1 MKWREIGPNLRE
13 LWHRP
18 AGPMNW
24 KNPIR
29 VFAILG
35 WLVVQVFV
43 LLGWAGW
50 RVFQGL
56 MLLGWA
62 VFRGGQFV
70 LGLPPLLLFFF
81 AGLWYAV
88 WSFVRR
94 PFPSFAEAPIL
105 ALVQYHTPD
114 VFTTMLV
121 WYYLSPLVA
130 VMLCGVISVTVW
142 KVWLEG
148 RRRDFAPF
156 AKLPPWPL
164 SADQETPAIVIG
176 EVHHPIEAREIFSP
190 SWLTI
195 PERGLYTGVA
205 IFGAVGSGK
214 TSACMNPFAR
224 QLLGWQAHNPHMR
237 AAALILEVKGDFCH
251 DIRQILVEAGRGEDY
266 IEIGM
271 NSHSQW
277 NPLSAWWLDSYS
289 LAYTVSS
296 LLNQLFGKGKEP
308 FWQQAY
314 TNLVRWIIEL
324 HRVFPQRWVTLQQV
338 YRCAIEPELFAS
350 KIEAAQKLSDDLNTG
365 TIFVESDALVPQLT
379 HLEQWNWTR
388 TPGRQQHQ
396 AVHTRPLKAK
406 LEELNITHEIVW
418 QAGPGKDT
426 RERVEAINRWFVHD
440 WQNLDNKIK
449 SSIVEGVSVF
459 LSMFDM
465 PDVARVF
472 CPAAP
477 YTTDDPQAIILQAQ
491 IKRLKAEKEAAAAKA
506 AEPQPQPEAE
516 PQPEGEAEAEARSR
530 PEAEPQPE
538 GEPEAEAA
546 EPVKAAQPEAEPQ
559 PEGEAEA
566 EAAEPQPQP
575 ETDDKT
581 PKAAEI
587 RYTWGGQPK
596 TRAAEPEPVKAAQ
609 PEPEPETKPDDKTT
623 QEAKPKPDKA
633 KEAPWI
639 ITEAETDDKTPQTPD
654 PSTESNQPPTQEEA
668 AITRHLPPIY
678 QLIEQGKVLALNMP
692 AGINPA
698 LSRAVGVM
706 LKNAWLQA
714 LLMRPAQMKANPG
727 SYFRPAVFICDEYQ
741 AFASV
746 GEEDPSGDE
755 KSFALT
761 RQCRCIPIVAT
772 QSISSLRAV
781 LGSSEAWRSLL
792 QTLRTR
798 IFLSLSDDASAKI
811 ASELCGQVAKIK
823 ESYTISETSKRS
835 EVSPL
840 SGRAGGGG
848 GSMGATKSFREQREA
863 VFHPRDFALLSNCQA
878 ICLPYDGAQSLEP
891 RRVYLKPHYL
901 PAEHSY
907 WRAKEAGKI

>member
-13 LWHRP
+13 LWQRP

-29 VFAILG
+29 VFAVLG
-35 WLVVQVFV
+35 WLVVQGFV

-56 MLLGWA
+56 MLLGWT
-62 VFRGGQFV
+62 VFRVVQFV
-70 LGLPPLLLFFF
+70 LALPALLLFFF
-81 AGLWYAV
+81 GGVWYAV

-94 PFPSFAEAPIL
+94 PFPSLDEHPIL

-114 VFTTMLV
+114 FFTAMLL
-121 WYYLSPLVA
+121 WYYLSPFVA
-130 VMLCGVISVTVW
+130 VMLCGLISVTVW

-164 SADQETPAIVIG
+164 SADQKAPAIVIG
-176 EVHHPIEAREIFSP
+176 EVHHPVEAREIFSP

-224 QLLGWQAHNPHMR
+224 QLLGWQAGNPHLR
-237 AAALILEVKGDFCH
+237 AAALVLEVKGDFCH
-251 DIRQILVEAGRGEDY
+251 DIRQILVEAGRGQDY

-271 NSHSQW
+271 DSRSQW

-324 HRVFPQRWVTLQQV
+324 HRVFPDRWVTLQQV
-338 YRCAIEPELFAS
+338 YRCAIDPELFAA
-350 KIEAAQKLSDDLNTG
+350 KIEAAEKLSDDLNTG
-365 TIFVESDALVPQLT
+365 TIFVKQHVLEAQVT
-379 HLEQWNWTR
+379 HLAEWDWTP
-388 TPGRQQHQ
+388 TSGGQQQQ
-396 AVHTRPLKAK
+396 AVHTRPLEAK
-406 LEELNITHEIVW
+406 LEELKITHEIVW
-418 QAGPGKDT
+418 ESGPGEDT
-426 RERVEAINRWFVHD
+426 RERVEAVKRWFVHD
-440 WQNLDNKIK
+440 WQALDNKIK

-465 PDVARVF
+465 PDVAKVF

-477 YTTDDPQAIILQAQ
+477 HITDDPQAIILQAQ
-491 IKRLKAEKEAAAAKA
+491 IKRLKAEKDAAAEKAGA
-506 AEPQPQPEAE
+506 AEKAEPEAE
-516 PQPEGEAEAEARSR
+516 P
-530 PEAEPQPE
+530 
-538 GEPEAEAA
+538 EPEAG
-546 EPVKAAQPEAEPQ
+546 P
-559 PEGEAEA
+559 
-566 EAAEPQPQP
+566 
-575 ETDDKT
+575 DHKT
-581 PKAAEI
+581 PQAAEI
-587 RYTWGGQPK
+587 RYTWGGEPK
-596 TRAAEPEPVKAAQ
+596 AAKKPQTVKAAEPQPVEAAQPEPVKAA
-609 PEPEPETKPDDKTT
+609 EAAWVVTEAEPDDK
-623 QEAKPKPDKA
+623 
-633 KEAPWI
+633 
-639 ITEAETDDKTPQTPD
+639 TPD
-654 PSTESNQPPTQEEA
+654 PSTESDQAEGTAP
-668 AITRHLPPIY
+668 ISRHLPPIY
-678 QLIEQGKVLALNMP
+678 ELIEQGKVLALNMP

-698 LSRAVGVM
+698 LARAVGVM

-714 LLMRPAQMKANPG
+714 LLMRPAKMKANPG

-746 GEEDPSGDE
+746 GEDDPSGDE

-907 WRAKEAGKI
+907 WRAKEAGQI

>member
-1 MKWREIGPNLRE
+1 MKWREVGPYLRE
-13 LWHRP
+13 LWQRP

-29 VFAILG
+29 VFAVAG
-35 WLVVQVFV
+35 WGLVQGFV

-50 RVFQGL
+50 RVFQGF

-62 VFRGGQFV
+62 VFRATQFV
-70 LGLPPLLLFFF
+70 VALPALLLFFF

-88 WSFVRR
+88 WSFVRH
-94 PFPSFAEAPIL
+94 PFPSLDEHPIL

-114 VFTTMLV
+114 FFSFMVL
-121 WYYLSPLVA
+121 WYYLSPFVA
-130 VMLCGVISVTVW
+130 VILCGLISVTVW

-164 SADQETPAIVIG
+164 SADQKAPAIVIG
-176 EVHHPIEAREIFSP
+176 EVHHPVEAREIFSP

-224 QLLGWQAHNPHMR
+224 QLLGWQAGNPHMR

-251 DIRQILVEAGRGEDY
+251 DIRQIMVDAGRGQDY
-266 IEIGM
+266 IELGM
-271 NSHSQW
+271 DSRSQW

-324 HRVFPQRWVTLQQV
+324 HRVFPERWVTLQQV
-338 YRCAIEPELFAS
+338 YRCAIDPELFAD
-350 KIEAAQKLSDDLNTG
+350 KIEAAEKLSDDLNTG
-365 TIFVESDALVPQLT
+365 TIFVSNDLVGSNKMALAEWVWERAGNPK
-379 HLEQWNWTR
+379 EQ
-388 TPGRQQHQ
+388 Q
-396 AVHTRPLKAK
+396 AVYSRALKEK
-406 LEELNITHEIVW
+406 LDKLKITYEIVW
-418 QAGPGKDT
+418 EPGPGEDT
-426 RERVEAINRWFVHD
+426 RERVEAVKRWFVHD
-440 WQNLDNKIK
+440 WQTLDNKIK

-459 LSMFDM
+459 LAMFDM
-465 PDVARVF
+465 PDVAKVF

-477 YTTDDPQAIILQAQ
+477 HITDDPQAIILQAQ
-491 IKRLKAEKEAAAAKA
+491 IKRLKAEKDAAADKAGAAKPDA
-506 AEPQPQPEAE
+506 DEAGAENAGAKKPQ
-516 PQPEGEAEAEARSR
+516 
-530 PEAEPQPE
+530 
-538 GEPEAEAA
+538 
-546 EPVKAAQPEAEPQ
+546 
-559 PEGEAEA
+559 
-566 EAAEPQPQP
+566 
-575 ETDDKT
+575 
-581 PKAAEI
+581 AAEI
-587 RYTWGGQPK
+587 RYTCEGVTKKAQKPK
-596 TRAAEPEPVKAAQ
+596 TAKKPEPVKAA
-609 PEPEPETKPDDKTT
+609 EAAWVVTEAEPDDKT
-623 QEAKPKPDKA
+623 
-633 KEAPWI
+633 
-639 ITEAETDDKTPQTPD
+639 PD
-654 PSTESNQPPTQEEA
+654 PAAESDQAEGTAP
-668 AITRHLPPIY
+668 ISRHLPPIY
-678 QLIEQGKVLALNMP
+678 ELIEQGKVLALNMP

-698 LSRAVGVM
+698 LARAVGVM

-714 LLMRPAQMKANPG
+714 LLMRPAKMKANPG

-746 GEEDPSGDE
+746 GEDDPSGDE

-907 WRAKEAGKI
+907 WRAKEAGQI

>member
-1 MKWREIGPNLRE
+1 MLS
-13 LWHRP
+13 
-18 AGPMNW
+18 
-24 KNPIR
+24 
-29 VFAILG
+29 
-35 WLVVQVFV
+35 
-43 LLGWAGW
+43 
-50 RVFQGL
+50 GL
-56 MLLGWA
+56 
-62 VFRGGQFV
+62 
-70 LGLPPLLLFFF
+70 
-81 AGLWYAV
+81 
-88 WSFVRR
+88 
-94 PFPSFAEAPIL
+94 
-105 ALVQYHTPD
+105 
-114 VFTTMLV
+114 
-121 WYYLSPLVA
+121 
-130 VMLCGVISVTVW
+130 ISVTVW

-148 RRRDFAPF
+148 RRRDFTPF

-164 SADQETPAIVIG
+164 SADQKAPAIVIG
-176 EVHHPIEAREIFSP
+176 EVHHPVEAREIFSP

-224 QLLGWQAHNPHMR
+224 QLLGWQAGNPQLR
-237 AAALILEVKGDFCH
+237 AAALVLEVKGDFCH
-251 DIRQILVEAGRGEDY
+251 DIRQILVEAGRGQDY
-266 IEIGM
+266 IELGM
-271 NSHSQW
+271 DARAQW

-324 HRVFPQRWVTLQQV
+324 HRVFPERWVTLQQV
-338 YRCAIEPELFAS
+338 YRCAIDPELFAA
-350 KIEAAQKLSDDLNTG
+350 KIEAAEKLSDDLNTG
-365 TIFVESDALVPQLT
+365 TVFVSSDLVGSNKMALAEWVWERAGNPK
-379 HLEQWNWTR
+379 EQ
-388 TPGRQQHQ
+388 Q
-396 AVHTRPLKAK
+396 AVYSRALKEK
-406 LEELNITHEIVW
+406 LDKLKITYEIVW
-418 QAGPGKDT
+418 EPGPGEDT
-426 RERVEAINRWFVHD
+426 RERVEAVKRWFVHD
-440 WQNLDNKIK
+440 WQTLDNKIK

-459 LSMFDM
+459 LAMFDM
-465 PDVARVF
+465 PDVAKVF

-477 YTTDDPQAIILQAQ
+477 HITDDPQAIILQAQ
-491 IKRLKAEKEAAAAKA
+491 IKRLKAEKDAAADKAGAAKPDA
-506 AEPQPQPEAE
+506 DEAGAENAGAKKPQ
-516 PQPEGEAEAEARSR
+516 
-530 PEAEPQPE
+530 
-538 GEPEAEAA
+538 
-546 EPVKAAQPEAEPQ
+546 
-559 PEGEAEA
+559 
-566 EAAEPQPQP
+566 
-575 ETDDKT
+575 
-581 PKAAEI
+581 AAEI
-587 RYTWGGQPK
+587 RYTCEGVTKKAQKPK
-596 TRAAEPEPVKAAQ
+596 TAKKPEPVKAA
-609 PEPEPETKPDDKTT
+609 EAAWVVTEAEPDDKT
-623 QEAKPKPDKA
+623 
-633 KEAPWI
+633 
-639 ITEAETDDKTPQTPD
+639 PD
-654 PSTESNQPPTQEEA
+654 PAAESDQAEGTAP
-668 AITRHLPPIY
+668 ISRHLPPIY
-678 QLIEQGKVLALNMP
+678 ELIEQGKVLALNMP

-698 LSRAVGVM
+698 LARAVGVM

-714 LLMRPAQMKANPG
+714 LLMRPAKMKANPG

-746 GEEDPSGDE
+746 GEDDPSGDE

-863 VFHPRDFALLSNCQA
+863 VFHPRDFALLGNCQA

-907 WRAKEAGKI
+907 WRAKEAGQI

>member
-1 MKWREIGPNLRE
+1 MKWREVGPNLRE
-13 LWHRP
+13 LWQRP

-29 VFAILG
+29 VFAVLG
-35 WLVVQVFV
+35 WLVVQGFV

-56 MLLGWA
+56 MLLGWT
-62 VFRGGQFV
+62 VFRVVQFV
-70 LGLPPLLLFFF
+70 LALPALVLFFF
-81 AGLWYAV
+81 GGVWYAV

-94 PFPSFAEAPIL
+94 PFPSLDEHPIL

-114 VFTTMLV
+114 FFSFMLL
-121 WYYLSPLVA
+121 WYYLSPFVA
-130 VMLCGVISVTVW
+130 VMLCGLISVTVW
-142 KVWLEG
+142 KVWFEG

-164 SADQETPAIVIG
+164 SADQKAPAIVIG
-176 EVHHPIEAREIFSP
+176 EVHHPVEAREIFSP

-224 QLLGWQAHNPHMR
+224 QLLGWQAGNPHLR
-237 AAALILEVKGDFCH
+237 AAALVLEVKGDFCH
-251 DIRQILVEAGRGEDY
+251 DIRQILVEAGRGQDY

-271 NSHSQW
+271 DSRSQW

-324 HRVFPQRWVTLQQV
+324 HRVFPDRWVTLQQV
-338 YRCAIEPELFAS
+338 YRCAIDPELFAA
-350 KIEAAQKLSDDLNTG
+350 KIEAAEKLSDDLNTG
-365 TIFVESDALVPQLT
+365 TIFVKQDVLEAQVT
-379 HLEQWNWTR
+379 HLAEWDWTP
-388 TPGRQQHQ
+388 TSGGQQQQ
-396 AVHTRPLKAK
+396 AVHTRPLEAK
-406 LEELNITHEIVW
+406 LEELKITHEIVW
-418 QAGPGKDT
+418 KSGPGEDT
-426 RERVEAINRWFVHD
+426 RERVEAVKRWFVHD
-440 WQNLDNKIK
+440 WQALDNKIK

-465 PDVARVF
+465 PDVAKVF

-477 YTTDDPQAIILQAQ
+477 HITDDPQAIILQAQ
-491 IKRLKAEKEAAAAKA
+491 IKRLKADKDAAEKAEPEAVKA
-506 AEPQPQPEAE
+506 AEPEPEAE
-516 PQPEGEAEAEARSR
+516 PQP
-530 PEAEPQPE
+530 
-538 GEPEAEAA
+538 
-546 EPVKAAQPEAEPQ
+546 
-559 PEGEAEA
+559 
-566 EAAEPQPQP
+566 
-575 ETDDKT
+575 DDKT
-581 PKAAEI
+581 P
-587 RYTWGGQPK
+587 Q
-596 TRAAEPEPVKAAQ
+596 AAEPEPVKAAEAAWVVTEAQ
-609 PEPEPETKPDDKTT
+609 PDDK
-623 QEAKPKPDKA
+623 
-633 KEAPWI
+633 
-639 ITEAETDDKTPQTPD
+639 TPD
-654 PSTESNQPPTQEEA
+654 PSTESNQAPTQEEA
-668 AITRHLPPIY
+668 PVTRHLPPIY

-714 LLMRPAQMKANPG
+714 LLMRPAKMKANPG

-746 GEEDPSGDE
+746 GEDDPSGDE

-907 WRAKEAGKI
+907 WRAKEAGQI

>member
-1 MKWREIGPNLRE
+1 MKWRELVPYLQE

-29 VFAILG
+29 VFAVAG
-35 WLVVQVFV
+35 WGLVQGLV

-56 MLLGWA
+56 VLLGWA
-62 VFRGGQFV
+62 VFRAGQFV
-70 LGLPPLLLFFF
+70 VALPALVLFFF

-94 PFPSFAEAPIL
+94 PFPSLDENPLL
-105 ALVQYHTPD
+105 ALVNYHTPNFFD
-114 VFTTMLV
+114 WLV
-121 WYYLSPLVA
+121 LWYYVSPFVA
-130 VMLCGVISVTVW
+130 VMLSGLIAVTVW

-164 SADQETPAIVIG
+164 DPKQKAPAIVIG
-176 EVHHPIEAREIFSP
+176 EVHHPVEAREIFSP

-224 QLLGWQAHNPHMR
+224 QLLGWQAGNPQMR
-237 AAALILEVKGDFCH
+237 AAALVLEVKGDFCH
-251 DIRQILVEAGRGEDY
+251 DIRQILVESGRGQDY
-266 IEIGM
+266 IELGM
-271 NSHSQW
+271 DARSQW

-324 HRVFPQRWVTLQQV
+324 HRVFPERWVTLQQV
-338 YRCAIEPELFAS
+338 YRCAIDPELFAA
-350 KIEAAQKLSDDLNTG
+350 KIEEAEKLSDDLNTG
-365 TIFVESDALVPQLT
+365 TVFVARSTYEAQLIN
-379 HLEQWNWTR
+379 LAEWNWTNA
-388 TPGRQQHQ
+388 PEAKKLQ
-396 AVHTRPLKAK
+396 AVYTRPMKKKLDKLK
-406 LEELNITHEIVW
+406 IDYRIVW
-418 QAGPGKDT
+418 EPGPGEDT
-426 RERVEAINRWFVHD
+426 RERVEAVKRWFVHD
-440 WQNLDNKIK
+440 WQTLDNKIK

-459 LSMFDM
+459 LAMFDM
-465 PDVARVF
+465 PDVAKVF

-477 YTTDDPQAIILQAQ
+477 HIPDDPEAIILQAQ
-491 IKRLKAEKEAAAAKA
+491 LRRIKAEKDAKEA
-506 AEPQPQPEAE
+506 
-516 PQPEGEAEAEARSR
+516 
-530 PEAEPQPE
+530 
-538 GEPEAEAA
+538 AEAA
-546 EPVKAAQPEAEPQ
+546 EPE
-559 PEGEAEA
+559 
-566 EAAEPQPQP
+566 
-575 ETDDKT
+575 
-581 PKAAEI
+581 
-587 RYTWGGQPK
+587 
-596 TRAAEPEPVKAAQ
+596 AEPEPDDK
-609 PEPEPETKPDDKTT
+609 KPDP
-623 QEAKPKPDKA
+623 AA
-633 KEAPWI
+633 
-639 ITEAETDDKTPQTPD
+639 
-654 PSTESNQPPTQEEA
+654 ESNQAATSIPPATAGTAPISQ
-668 AITRHLPPIY
+668 HLPPLFE
-678 QLIEQGKVLALNMP
+678 LIEQGKVLALNMP

-698 LSRAVGVM
+698 LARAVGVM

-714 LLMRPAQMKANPG
+714 LLMRPAKMKRSPG
-727 SYFRPAVFICDEYQ
+727 RYFRPAVFICDEYQ

-746 GEEDPSGDE
+746 GEDDPSGDE

-907 WRAKEAGKI
+907 WRAKEAGQI

>member
-1 MKWREIGPNLRE
+1 M
-13 LWHRP
+13 
-18 AGPMNW
+18 
-24 KNPIR
+24 
-29 VFAILG
+29 
-35 WLVVQVFV
+35 
-43 LLGWAGW
+43 
-50 RVFQGL
+50 
-56 MLLGWA
+56 
-62 VFRGGQFV
+62 
-70 LGLPPLLLFFF
+70 
-81 AGLWYAV
+81 
-88 WSFVRR
+88 
-94 PFPSFAEAPIL
+94 
-105 ALVQYHTPD
+105 QYHTPD
-114 VFTTMLV
+114 FFTAMVL
-121 WYYLSPLVA
+121 WYYLSPFVA
-130 VMLCGVISVTVW
+130 VMLCGLISVTVW

-164 SADQETPAIVIG
+164 DPQQKTPAIVIG
-176 EVHHPIEAREIFSP
+176 EVHHPVEAREIFSP

-224 QLLGWQAHNPHMR
+224 QLLGWQAGNPHMQ
-237 AAALILEVKGDFCH
+237 AAALVLEVKGDFCH
-251 DIRQILVEAGRGEDY
+251 DIRQILIEAGRGQDY
-266 IEIGM
+266 IELGM
-271 NSHSQW
+271 DAPAQW

-338 YRCAIEPELFAS
+338 YRCAIDPELFAA
-350 KIEAAQKLSDDLNTG
+350 KIEAAEKLSDDLNTG
-365 TIFVESDALVPQLT
+365 TVFVKEDVLEAQSE
-379 HLEQWNWTR
+379 HLCEWNWTVA
-388 TPGRQQHQ
+388 PGGQDQQ
-396 AVHTRPLKAK
+396 AAYTRPMKAK
-406 LEELNITHEIVW
+406 LDEHKIAHEIAW
-418 QAGPGKDT
+418 ESGPGKDT
-426 RERVEAINRWFVHD
+426 RERVEAIKRWFVHD
-440 WQNLDNKIK
+440 WLTLDNKIK

-459 LSMFDM
+459 LAMFDM
-465 PDVARVF
+465 PDVAKVF

-477 YTTDDPQAIILQAQ
+477 HISDDPQAIILQAQ
-491 IKRLKAEKEAAAAKA
+491 LRRLKAEKDAEAEAAAEATEPADADEPAAVAADAQKPQAGEIRYTWGRPAKQPQKPQPVKA
-506 AEPQPQPEAE
+506 AEPQPVKP
-516 PQPEGEAEAEARSR
+516 GEA
-530 PEAEPQPE
+530 PWVVTEP
-538 GEPEAEAA
+538 
-546 EPVKAAQPEAEPQ
+546 
-559 PEGEAEA
+559 
-566 EAAEPQPQP
+566 
-575 ETDDKT
+575 DDKT
-581 PKAAEI
+581 P
-587 RYTWGGQPK
+587 
-596 TRAAEPEPVKAAQ
+596 
-609 PEPEPETKPDDKTT
+609 
-623 QEAKPKPDKA
+623 
-633 KEAPWI
+633 
-639 ITEAETDDKTPQTPD
+639 D
-654 PSTESNQPPTQEEA
+654 PADESNQAPAGDTAP
-668 AITRHLPPIY
+668 ITRHLPSLFE
-678 QLIEQGKVLALNMP
+678 LIEQGKVLALNMP

-714 LLMRPAQMKANPG
+714 LLMRPAKMKANPG

-746 GEEDPSGDE
+746 GEDDPSGDE

-907 WRAKEAGKI
+907 WRAKEAGQI

>member
-1 MKWREIGPNLRE
+1 MKWREVGPYLKE

-29 VFAILG
+29 VFAVAG
-35 WLVVQVFV
+35 WLVVQGVV
-43 LLGWAGW
+43 LLGLAGW

-56 MLLGWA
+56 MLLGWT
-62 VFRGGQFV
+62 VFRVVHFV
-70 LGLPPLLLFFF
+70 VRLPALLLFFF
-81 AGLWYAV
+81 GGVSYAV

-94 PFPSFAEAPIL
+94 PFPSLDEHPIL

-114 VFTTMLV
+114 FFSFMVL
-121 WYYLSPLVA
+121 WYYLSPFVA
-130 VMLCGVISVTVW
+130 VMLSGLISVTVW

-164 SADQETPAIVIG
+164 DPKQKAPAIVIG
-176 EVHHPIEAREIFSP
+176 EVHHPVEAREIFSP

-224 QLLGWQAHNPHMR
+224 QLLGWQAGNPHMR
-237 AAALILEVKGDFCH
+237 AAALVLEVKGDFCH
-251 DIRQILVEAGRGEDY
+251 DIRQILVEAGRGQDY
-266 IEIGM
+266 IELGM
-271 NSHSQW
+271 DAPAQW

-324 HRVFPQRWVTLQQV
+324 HRVFPERWVTLQQV
-338 YRCAIEPELFAS
+338 YRCAIDPELFAA
-350 KIEAAQKLSDDLNTG
+350 KIEAAEKLSDDLNTG
-365 TIFVESDALVPQLT
+365 TVFVKEDLLEAQSE
-379 HLEQWNWTR
+379 HLCEWNWTVA
-388 TPGRQQHQ
+388 PGGQDQQ
-396 AVHTRPLKAK
+396 AAYTRPMKAK
-406 LEELNITHEIVW
+406 LDEHKIAHEIAW
-418 QAGPGKDT
+418 ESGPGEDT
-426 RERVEAINRWFVHD
+426 RERVEAIKRWFVHD
-440 WQNLDNKIK
+440 WITLDNKIK

-459 LSMFDM
+459 LAMFDM
-465 PDVARVF
+465 PDVAKVF

-477 YTTDDPQAIILQAQ
+477 HISDDPQAIILQAQ
-491 IKRLKAEKEAAAAKA
+491 LRRLKAEKD
-506 AEPQPQPEAE
+506 
-516 PQPEGEAEAEARSR
+516 AEAEA
-530 PEAEPQPE
+530 A
-538 GEPEAEAA
+538 AEAA
-546 EPVKAAQPEAEPQ
+546 EPADAD
-559 PEGEAEA
+559 
-566 EAAEPQPQP
+566 EAAAV
-575 ETDDKT
+575 
-581 PKAAEI
+581 AADAQKRQAGEI
-587 RYTWGGQPK
+587 RYTWGGPAKQPQNPQPVK
-596 TRAAEPEPVKAAQ
+596 AAEPEPVKPAEV
-609 PEPEPETKPDDKTT
+609 PWVVTEPEPVKPVEAPWVVTEPDDKTPGP
-623 QEAKPKPDKA
+623 AD
-633 KEAPWI
+633 
-639 ITEAETDDKTPQTPD
+639 
-654 PSTESNQPPTQEEA
+654 ESNQAPAGDTAP
-668 AITRHLPPIY
+668 ITRHLPSLFE
-678 QLIEQGKVLALNMP
+678 LIEQGKVLALNMP

-714 LLMRPAQMKANPG
+714 LLMRPAKMKANPG

-746 GEEDPSGDE
+746 GEDDPSGDE

-823 ESYTISETSKRS
+823 KSYTISETSKRS

-907 WRAKEAGKI
+907 WRAKEAGQI

>member
-1 MKWREIGPNLRE
+1 MKWREVGPYLRE

-29 VFAILG
+29 VFAVAG
-35 WLVVQVFV
+35 WLVVQGFV

-62 VFRGGQFV
+62 VFRAGQFV
-70 LGLPPLLLFFF
+70 VALPALVLFFF
-81 AGLWYAV
+81 GGLWYAV

-94 PFPSFAEAPIL
+94 PFPSLDENPLL
-105 ALVQYHTPD
+105 ALVNYHTPNFFD
-114 VFTTMLV
+114 WLV
-121 WYYLSPLVA
+121 LWYYVSPFVA
-130 VMLCGVISVTVW
+130 VMLSGLIAVTVW

-164 SADQETPAIVIG
+164 DPKQKAPAIVIG
-176 EVHHPIEAREIFSP
+176 EVHHPVEAREIFSP

-224 QLLGWQAHNPHMR
+224 QLLGWQAGNPQLR
-237 AAALILEVKGDFCH
+237 AAALVLEVKGDFCH
-251 DIRQILVEAGRGEDY
+251 DIRQILVEAGRGQDY
-266 IEIGM
+266 IELGM
-271 NSHSQW
+271 DARAQW

-324 HRVFPQRWVTLQQV
+324 HRVFPERWVTLQQV
-338 YRCAIEPELFAS
+338 YRCAIDPELFAA
-350 KIEAAQKLSDDLNTG
+350 KIEAAEKLSDDLNTG
-365 TIFVESDALVPQLT
+365 TVFVSSDLVGSNKMALAEWVWERAGNPK
-379 HLEQWNWTR
+379 EQ
-388 TPGRQQHQ
+388 Q
-396 AVHTRPLKAK
+396 AVYSRALKEK
-406 LEELNITHEIVW
+406 LDKLKITYEIVW
-418 QAGPGKDT
+418 EPGPGEDT
-426 RERVEAINRWFVHD
+426 RERVEAVKRWFVHD
-440 WQNLDNKIK
+440 WQTLDNKIK

-459 LSMFDM
+459 LAMFDM
-465 PDVARVF
+465 PDVAKVF

-477 YTTDDPQAIILQAQ
+477 HITDDPQAIILQAQ
-491 IKRLKAEKEAAAAKA
+491 IKRLKAEKDAAADKAGAAKPDA
-506 AEPQPQPEAE
+506 DEAGAENAGAKKPQ
-516 PQPEGEAEAEARSR
+516 
-530 PEAEPQPE
+530 
-538 GEPEAEAA
+538 
-546 EPVKAAQPEAEPQ
+546 
-559 PEGEAEA
+559 
-566 EAAEPQPQP
+566 
-575 ETDDKT
+575 
-581 PKAAEI
+581 AAEI
-587 RYTWGGQPK
+587 RYTCEGVTKKAQKPK
-596 TRAAEPEPVKAAQ
+596 TAKKPEPGKAAQPEPVKAA
-609 PEPEPETKPDDKTT
+609 EAAWVVTEAEPDDKT
-623 QEAKPKPDKA
+623 
-633 KEAPWI
+633 
-639 ITEAETDDKTPQTPD
+639 PD
-654 PSTESNQPPTQEEA
+654 PAAESDQAEGTAP
-668 AITRHLPPIY
+668 ISRHLPPIY
-678 QLIEQGKVLALNMP
+678 ELIEQGKVLALNMP

-698 LSRAVGVM
+698 LARAVGVM

-714 LLMRPAQMKANPG
+714 LLMRPAKMKANPG

-746 GEEDPSGDE
+746 GEDDPSGDE

-863 VFHPRDFALLSNCQA
+863 VFHPRDFALLGNCQA

-907 WRAKEAGKI
+907 WRAKEAGQI

>member
-1 MKWREIGPNLRE
+1 MKWREIGPYLRE

-29 VFAILG
+29 VFAVLG
-35 WLVVQVFV
+35 WLVVQGFV

-50 RVFQGL
+50 RVFQAL
-56 MLLGWA
+56 MLLGWT
-62 VFRGGQFV
+62 VFRVVHFV
-70 LGLPPLLLFFF
+70 VRLPALLLFFF
-81 AGLWYAV
+81 GGVWYAV

-94 PFPSFAEAPIL
+94 PFPSLDEHPIL
-105 ALVQYHTPD
+105 ALVQFHTPD
-114 VFTTMLV
+114 FFSFMVL
-121 WYYLSPLVA
+121 WYYLSPFVA
-130 VMLCGVISVTVW
+130 VMLCGLISVTVW

-164 SADQETPAIVIG
+164 DPKQKAPAIVIG
-176 EVHHPIEAREIFSP
+176 EVHHPVEAREIFSP

-224 QLLGWQAHNPHMR
+224 QLLGWQAGNPHMR
-237 AAALILEVKGDFCH
+237 AAALVLEVKGDFCH
-251 DIRQILVEAGRGEDY
+251 DIRQILVEAGRGQDY
-266 IEIGM
+266 IELGM
-271 NSHSQW
+271 DSRSQW

-324 HRVFPQRWVTLQQV
+324 HRVFPERWVTLQQV
-338 YRCAIEPELFAS
+338 YRCAIDPELFAA
-350 KIEAAQKLSDDLNTG
+350 KIEAAEKLSDDLNTG
-365 TIFVESDALVPQLT
+365 TVFVKADALAPQLEN
-379 HLEQWNWTR
+379 LEQWDWTR
-388 TPGRQQHQ
+388 TPGGQQHR
-396 AVHTRPLKAK
+396 AVYTRPLKAK
-406 LEELNITHEIVW
+406 LEELKITHEIVW
-418 QAGPGKDT
+418 ESGPGEDT
-426 RERVEAINRWFVHD
+426 RERVEAVKRWFVHD
-440 WQNLDNKIK
+440 WQALDNKIK

-465 PDVARVF
+465 PDVAKVF

-477 YTTDDPQAIILQAQ
+477 HITDDPQAIILQAQ
-491 IKRLKAEKEAAAAKA
+491 IKRLKAEKDAAAEKAGA
-506 AEPQPQPEAE
+506 AEKAEPEAE
-516 PQPEGEAEAEARSR
+516 P
-530 PEAEPQPE
+530 
-538 GEPEAEAA
+538 
-546 EPVKAAQPEAEPQ
+546 
-559 PEGEAEA
+559 
-566 EAAEPQPQP
+566 
-575 ETDDKT
+575 DDKT
-581 PKAAEI
+581 PQAAEI
-587 RYTWGGQPK
+587 RYTWGGEPKAAKKPK
-596 TRAAEPEPVKAAQ
+596 TAKKPETVKAAEPEPVKAAQ
-609 PEPEPETKPDDKTT
+609 PEPVKAAEAAWVVTEAQPDDK
-623 QEAKPKPDKA
+623 
-633 KEAPWI
+633 
-639 ITEAETDDKTPQTPD
+639 TPD
-654 PSTESNQPPTQEEA
+654 PSTESNQAPTQEEA
-668 AITRHLPPIY
+668 PVTRHLPPIY
-678 QLIEQGKVLALNMP
+678 ELIEQGKVLALNMP

-714 LLMRPAQMKANPG
+714 LLMRPAKMKAKPG

-746 GEEDPSGDE
+746 GEDDPSGDE

-907 WRAKEAGKI
+907 WRAKEAGQI

>member
-1 MKWREIGPNLRE
+1 MKWREIGPHLRE

-29 VFAILG
+29 VFAVLG
-35 WLVVQVFV
+35 WLIVQGFV

-50 RVFQGL
+50 GVFQGL
-56 MLLGWA
+56 MLLGWT
-62 VFRGGQFV
+62 VFRVVQFV
-70 LGLPPLLLFFF
+70 VALPAMLLFFF
-81 AGLWYAV
+81 GGVWYAV

-94 PFPSFAEAPIL
+94 PFPSFDEYPIL

-114 VFTTMLV
+114 FFTAMVL
-121 WYYLSPLVA
+121 WYYLTPFVA

-164 SADQETPAIVIG
+164 SADQQAPAIVIG
-176 EVHHPIEAREIFSP
+176 EVHHPVEAREIFSP

-224 QLLGWQAHNPHMR
+224 QLLGWQAGNPHLR
-237 AAALILEVKGDFCH
+237 AAALVLEVKGDFCH
-251 DIRQILVEAGRGEDY
+251 DIRQILLEAGRGSDY
-266 IEIGM
+266 IELGM
-271 NSHSQW
+271 DARSQW

-324 HRVFPQRWVTLQQV
+324 HRVFPERWVTLQQV
-338 YRCAIEPELFAS
+338 YRCAIDPELFAA
-350 KIEAAQKLSDDLNTG
+350 KIEAAEKLSDDLNTG
-365 TIFVESDALVPQLT
+365 TIFVKTDALAPQLAQ
-379 HLEQWNWTR
+379 LEQWGWTP
-388 TPGRQQHQ
+388 TPRSQKHQ
-396 AVHTRPLKAK
+396 AVYTRPLEAK
-406 LEELNITHEIVW
+406 LEELKIAHEIVW
-418 QAGPGKDT
+418 ESGPGEDT
-426 RERVEAINRWFVHD
+426 RERVEAVKRWFVHD
-440 WQNLDNKIK
+440 WQALDNKIK

-459 LSMFDM
+459 LAMFDM
-465 PDVARVF
+465 PDVAKVF

-477 YTTDDPQAIILQAQ
+477 HITDDPQAIILQAQ
-491 IKRLKAEKEAAAAKA
+491 IKRLKAEKDAAAEKAAKKPKTVKA
-506 AEPQPQPEAE
+506 AEPQ
-516 PQPEGEAEAEARSR
+516 
-530 PEAEPQPE
+530 
-538 GEPEAEAA
+538 
-546 EPVKAAQPEAEPQ
+546 
-559 PEGEAEA
+559 
-566 EAAEPQPQP
+566 
-575 ETDDKT
+575 
-581 PKAAEI
+581 
-587 RYTWGGQPK
+587 
-596 TRAAEPEPVKAAQ
+596 PVKAAQ
-609 PEPEPETKPDDKTT
+609 PEPEP
-623 QEAKPKPDKA
+623 
-633 KEAPWI
+633 
-639 ITEAETDDKTPQTPD
+639 DDKTPQTAEPDPVKAAEAAWVVTEAEPDDKTPD
-654 PSTESNQPPTQEEA
+654 PSTESNQAATEEEA
-668 AITRHLPPIY
+668 SVTRHLPPIY
-678 QLIEQGKVLALNMP
+678 ELIEQGKVLALNMP

-698 LSRAVGVM
+698 LARAVGVM

-714 LLMRPAQMKANPG
+714 LLMRPAKMKAKPG

-746 GEEDPSGDE
+746 GEDDPSGDE

-907 WRAKEAGKI
+907 WRAKEAGQI

>member
-1 MKWREIGPNLRE
+1 MARRLALILRE
-13 LWHRP
+13 LWQRP

-29 VFAILG
+29 VLAVLG
-35 WLVVQVFV
+35 WLVVQGFV
-43 LLGWAGW
+43 LLGWAGF

-56 MLLGWA
+56 MLLGWV
-62 VFRGGQFV
+62 VFRTGQFV

-81 AGLWYAV
+81 AGVGWAA
-88 WSFVRR
+88 WSFVHR
-94 PFPSFAEAPIL
+94 PFPPLDEHPIL
-105 ALVQYHTPD
+105 VLVQYHTPNFFEAL
-114 VFTTMLV
+114 VV
-121 WYYLSPLVA
+121 WYYVTPFAV
-130 VMLCGVISVTVW
+130 VMLTGFISVTIW
-142 KVWLEG
+142 RVWLEG
-148 RRRDFAPF
+148 RRSDFAPF

-164 SADQETPAIVIG
+164 DPKQNGPAIVIG
-176 EVHHPIEAREIFSP
+176 EVHHPVEAREVFNP
-190 SWLTI
+190 AWLTI

-224 QLLGWQAHNPHMR
+224 QLLGWQADDEQKR
-237 AAALILEVKGDFCH
+237 AAALVLEVKGDFCH
-251 DIRQILVEAGRGEDY
+251 DIRQILVEAGREQDY
-266 IEIGM
+266 IELGM
-271 NSHSQW
+271 DARSQW

-324 HRVFPQRWVTLQQV
+324 HRVFPERWVTLQQV
-338 YRCAIEPELFAS
+338 YRCAIDPELFAA
-350 KIEAAQKLSDDLNTG
+350 KIEAAEKLSDDLNTG
-365 TIFVESDALVPQLT
+365 TVFVSSELVASNKIALA
-379 HLEQWNWTR
+379 QWVWKQATD
-388 TPGRQQHQ
+388 PKQQQ
-396 AVHTRPLKAK
+396 TVYTRPLKEK
-406 LEELNITHEIVW
+406 LDKLKITHQIVW
-418 QAGPGKDT
+418 EPGPGEDT
-426 RERVEAINRWFVHD
+426 RERVEAVKRWFVHD
-440 WQNLDNKIK
+440 WQTLDNKIK

-459 LSMFDM
+459 LAMFDM
-465 PDVARVF
+465 PDVAKVF
-472 CPAAP
+472 CPVAP
-477 YTTDDPQAIILQAQ
+477 HISDDPQAIILQAA
-491 IKRLKAEKEAAAAKA
+491 IKRAKAEKDARAEKAEAKTADAQGSANDA
-506 AEPQPQPEAE
+506 GA
-516 PQPEGEAEAEARSR
+516 GEAGAKKR
-530 PEAEPQPE
+530 Q
-538 GEPEAEAA
+538 
-546 EPVKAAQPEAEPQ
+546 
-559 PEGEAEA
+559 
-566 EAAEPQPQP
+566 
-575 ETDDKT
+575 
-581 PKAAEI
+581 AAEI
-587 RYTWGGQPK
+587 RYTWGGVTNKAQPVK
-596 TRAAEPEPVKAAQ
+596 TAEPEPVKAAHPEPVKAAQ
-609 PEPEPETKPDDKTT
+609 PEPVKAAEAAWVVMEPH
-623 QEAKPKPDKA
+623 
-633 KEAPWI
+633 
-639 ITEAETDDKTPQTPD
+639 DKTPG
-654 PSTESNQPPTQEEA
+654 PSTESTLTHPNTKQTAPITQ
-668 AITRHLPPIY
+668 HLPPLFK
-678 QLIEQGKVLALNMP
+678 LIEQGKVLALNMP

-698 LSRAVGVM
+698 LARAVGVM

-714 LLMRPAQMKANPG
+714 LLMRPAKMKHSPG
-727 SYFRPAVFICDEYQ
+727 QYFRPAVFICDEYQ

-746 GEEDPSGDE
+746 GEDDPSGDE

-907 WRAKEAGKI
+907 WRAKEAGQI

>member
-1 MKWREIGPNLRE
+1 MKWREIGSYLRE

-29 VFAILG
+29 VFAVAG

-56 MLLGWA
+56 MLLGWT
-62 VFRGGQFV
+62 VFRVVQFV
-70 LGLPPLLLFFF
+70 LALPALLLFFF

-94 PFPSFAEAPIL
+94 PFPSLDENPIL

-114 VFTTMLV
+114 FFDRSWCCGTTFRPSLPSCCAG
-121 WYYLSPLVA
+121 LFP
-130 VMLCGVISVTVW
+130 VTVW

-164 SADQETPAIVIG
+164 DPKQKAPAIVIG
-176 EVHHPIEAREIFSP
+176 EVHHPVEAREIFSP

-224 QLLGWQAHNPHMR
+224 QLLGWQAGNPQMR
-237 AAALILEVKGDFCH
+237 AAALVLEVKGDFCH
-251 DIRQILVEAGRGEDY
+251 DIRQILVEAGRGQDY
-266 IEIGM
+266 IELGM
-271 NSHSQW
+271 DARSQW

-324 HRVFPQRWVTLQQV
+324 HRVFPERWVTLQQV
-338 YRCAIEPELFAS
+338 YRCAIDPELFAA
-350 KIEAAQKLSDDLNTG
+350 KIEAAEKLSDDLNTG
-365 TIFVESDALVPQLT
+365 TVFVLRSTYKAQLIN
-379 HLEQWNWTR
+379 LAEWNWVDAPKKKDVQVVYTR
-388 TPGRQQHQ
+388 S
-396 AVHTRPLKAK
+396 VKAK
-406 LEELNITHEIVW
+406 LDKLKIAHEIVW
-418 QAGPGKDT
+418 EPGPGEDT
-426 RERVEAINRWFVHD
+426 RERVEAVKRWFVHD
-440 WQNLDNKIK
+440 WQALDNKIK

-459 LSMFDM
+459 LAMFDM
-465 PDVARVF
+465 PDVAKVF

-477 YTTDDPQAIILQAQ
+477 HITDDPQAIILQAQ
-491 IKRLKAEKEAAAAKA
+491 IKRLKAEKDAAADKAGAAKPDA
-506 AEPQPQPEAE
+506 DEAGAQKPQ
-516 PQPEGEAEAEARSR
+516 
-530 PEAEPQPE
+530 
-538 GEPEAEAA
+538 
-546 EPVKAAQPEAEPQ
+546 
-559 PEGEAEA
+559 
-566 EAAEPQPQP
+566 
-575 ETDDKT
+575 
-581 PKAAEI
+581 AAEI
-587 RYTWGGQPK
+587 RYTCEGVTKKAQKPK
-596 TRAAEPEPVKAAQ
+596 TAKKPEPVKAA
-609 PEPEPETKPDDKTT
+609 EAAWVVTEAEPDDKT
-623 QEAKPKPDKA
+623 
-633 KEAPWI
+633 
-639 ITEAETDDKTPQTPD
+639 PD
-654 PSTESNQPPTQEEA
+654 PAAESDQAEGTAP
-668 AITRHLPPIY
+668 ISRHLPPIY
-678 QLIEQGKVLALNMP
+678 ELIEQGKVLALNMP

-698 LSRAVGVM
+698 LARAVGVM

-714 LLMRPAQMKANPG
+714 LLMRPAKMKANPG

-907 WRAKEAGKI
+907 WRAKEAGQI

>member
-1 MKWREIGPNLRE
+1 MKWREIGPHLRE
-13 LWHRP
+13 LWQRP

-29 VFAILG
+29 VFAVLG
-35 WLVVQVFV
+35 WLVVQGFV

-56 MLLGWA
+56 MLLGWT
-62 VFRGGQFV
+62 VFRVVQFV
-70 LGLPPLLLFFF
+70 VGLPPLLLFFF
-81 AGLWYAV
+81 GGLWYAV

-94 PFPSFAEAPIL
+94 PFPSFDEHPIL

-121 WYYLSPLVA
+121 WYYLSPFVV
-130 VMLCGVISVTVW
+130 VMLCGLISVTVW

-164 SADQETPAIVIG
+164 SADQQAPAIVIG

-224 QLLGWQAHNPHMR
+224 QLLGWQAGNPHLR
-237 AAALILEVKGDFCH
+237 AAALVLEVKGDFCH

-266 IEIGM
+266 IELGM
-271 NSHSQW
+271 DSRSQW

-289 LAYTVSS
+289 LAYTISS

-324 HRVFPQRWVTLQQV
+324 HRVFPERWVTLQQV
-338 YRCAIEPELFAS
+338 YRCAIDPDLFAS

-365 TIFVESDALVPQLT
+365 TIFVETGALTPQLT
-379 HLEQWNWTR
+379 HLEEWDWTP
-388 TPGRQQHQ
+388 TPRSQQHQ

-406 LEELNITHEIVW
+406 LEELKITHEIVW
-418 QAGPGKDT
+418 QSGPGKDT

-472 CPAAP
+472 CPPAP
-477 YTTDDPQAIILQAQ
+477 HTTDDPQAIILQAQ

-506 AEPQPQPEAE
+506 AEPEPEPEAE
-516 PQPEGEAEAEARSR
+516 PQPEAEAASEPAEPKPE

-538 GEPEAEAA
+538 AEAAAEAA
-546 EPVKAAQPEAEPQ
+546 EPEPEPEAEPQ
-559 PEGEAEA
+559 PEAEAAA
-566 EAAEPQPQP
+566 EAAEPEPEPQP
-575 ETDDKT
+575 DDKT
-581 PKAAEI
+581 PQAAEI
-587 RYTWGGQPK
+587 RYTWGGDPKARKNPK
-596 TRAAEPEPVKAAQ
+596 TPKKPETVKAAEPEQV
-609 PEPEPETKPDDKTT
+609 
-623 QEAKPKPDKA
+623 KA
-633 KEAPWI
+633 KEAAWI
-639 ITEAETDDKTPQTPD
+639 VTEAQPEDKTPHTPD

-668 AITRHLPPIY
+668 PITRHLPPIY

-907 WRAKEAGKI
+907 WRAKKAGQI

>member
-1 MKWREIGPNLRE
+1 MRQDSN
-13 LWHRP
+13 
-18 AGPMNW
+18 
-24 KNPIR
+24 
-29 VFAILG
+29 FFS
-35 WLVVQVFV
+35 WLV
-43 LLGWAGW
+43 L
-50 RVFQGL
+50 
-56 MLLGWA
+56 
-62 VFRGGQFV
+62 
-70 LGLPPLLLFFF
+70 
-81 AGLWYAV
+81 
-88 WSFVRR
+88 
-94 PFPSFAEAPIL
+94 
-105 ALVQYHTPD
+105 
-114 VFTTMLV
+114 
-121 WYYLSPLVA
+121 WYYLSPFVA
-130 VMLCGVISVTVW
+130 VMLSGLIAVTVW
-142 KVWLEG
+142 KVWFEG

-164 SADQETPAIVIG
+164 SADQKTPAIVIG
-176 EVHHPIEAREIFSP
+176 EVHHPVEAREIFSP

-224 QLLGWQAHNPHMR
+224 QLLGWQAANPHMR
-237 AAALILEVKGDFCH
+237 AAALVLEVKGNFCH
-251 DIRQILVEAGRGEDY
+251 DIRQILVDAGRGQDY
-266 IEIGM
+266 IELGM
-271 NSHSQW
+271 DARSQW

-324 HRVFPQRWVTLQQV
+324 HRVFPERWVTLQQV
-338 YRCAIEPELFAS
+338 YRCAIDPELFAA
-350 KIEAAQKLSDDLNTG
+350 KIEAAEKLSDDLNTG
-365 TIFVESDALVPQLT
+365 TVFVLRSTYKAQLIN
-379 HLEQWNWTR
+379 LAEWNWVDAPKKKDVQVVYTR
-388 TPGRQQHQ
+388 S
-396 AVHTRPLKAK
+396 VKAK
-406 LEELNITHEIVW
+406 LDKLKIAHEIVW
-418 QAGPGKDT
+418 EPGPGEDT
-426 RERVEAINRWFVHD
+426 RERVEAVKRWFVHD
-440 WQNLDNKIK
+440 WQALDNKIK

-459 LSMFDM
+459 LAMFDM
-465 PDVARVF
+465 PDVAKVF

-477 YTTDDPQAIILQAQ
+477 HITDDPQTIILQAQ
-491 IKRLKAEKEAAAAKA
+491 IKRLKAEKDAAADKAGAAKPDA
-506 AEPQPQPEAE
+506 DEAGAENAGAKKPQ
-516 PQPEGEAEAEARSR
+516 
-530 PEAEPQPE
+530 
-538 GEPEAEAA
+538 
-546 EPVKAAQPEAEPQ
+546 
-559 PEGEAEA
+559 
-566 EAAEPQPQP
+566 
-575 ETDDKT
+575 
-581 PKAAEI
+581 AAEI
-587 RYTWGGQPK
+587 RYTCEGVTKKAQKPK
-596 TRAAEPEPVKAAQ
+596 TAKKPEPVKAAEPEPVKAA
-609 PEPEPETKPDDKTT
+609 EAAWMVTEAEPDDKT
-623 QEAKPKPDKA
+623 
-633 KEAPWI
+633 
-639 ITEAETDDKTPQTPD
+639 PD
-654 PSTESNQPPTQEEA
+654 PAAESDQAEGTAP
-668 AITRHLPPIY
+668 ISRHLPPIY
-678 QLIEQGKVLALNMP
+678 ELIEQGKVLALNMP

-698 LSRAVGVM
+698 LARAVGVM

-714 LLMRPAQMKANPG
+714 LLMRPAKMKATPG
-727 SYFRPAVFICDEYQ
+727 RYFRPAVFICDEYQ

-746 GEEDPSGDE
+746 GEDDPSGDE

-907 WRAKEAGKI
+907 WRAKEAGQI

>member
-1 MKWREIGPNLRE
+1 MMPWREIGPYLRE

-29 VFAILG
+29 VFAVVG
-35 WLVVQVFV
+35 WLVVQGFV
-43 LLGWAGW
+43 LLGWAGF
-50 RVFQGL
+50 RVFQGF
-56 MLLGWA
+56 LLLAWA
-62 VFRGGQFV
+62 GFRGGQFV
-70 LGLPPLLLFFF
+70 AGLPPLLLFFF
-81 AGLWYAV
+81 AAV
-88 WSFVRR
+88 GWAGWSFVHR
-94 PFPSFAEAPIL
+94 PFPPLDEHPIL
-105 ALVQYHTPD
+105 VLVEYHTPNFFD
-114 VFTTMLV
+114 ALVV
-121 WYYLSPLVA
+121 WYYVTPFAV
-130 VMLCGVISVTVW
+130 VMLTGFISVTIW
-142 KVWLEG
+142 RVWLEG
-148 RRRDFAPF
+148 RRSDFASF
-156 AKLPPWPL
+156 SKLPPWPL
-164 SADQETPAIVIG
+164 NPKQKAPAIVIG
-176 EVHHPIEAREIFSP
+176 EVHHPVEAREVFNP

-224 QLLGWQAHNPHMR
+224 QLLGWQAGSQQKR
-237 AAALILEVKGDFCH
+237 AAALVLEVKGDFCH
-251 DIRQILVEAGRGEDY
+251 DIRQILVEAGRGQDY
-266 IEIGM
+266 IELGM
-271 NSHSQW
+271 NARSQW

-324 HRVFPQRWVTLQQV
+324 YRVFPDRWVTLQQV
-338 YRCAIEPELFAS
+338 YRCAIDPELFAA
-350 KIEAAQKLSDDLNTG
+350 KIEEAKKLSDDLNTG
-365 TIFVESDALVPQLT
+365 TIFIKEHVLQAQKLNLAE
-379 HLEQWNWTR
+379 WNWVDAPET
-388 TPGRQQHQ
+388 QDDQQ
-396 AVHTRPLKAK
+396 AVYTRPLKEK
-406 LEELNITHEIVW
+406 LDELNIPHEIVW
-418 QAGPGKDT
+418 EPGPGEDT
-426 RERVEAINRWFVHD
+426 RERVEAVNRWFVHD

-459 LSMFDM
+459 LAMFDM
-465 PDVARVF
+465 PDVAKVF

-477 YTTDDPQAIILQAQ
+477 LTSDDPQAIILQAA
-491 IKRLKAEKEAAAAKA
+491 IKRAKA
-506 AEPQPQPEAE
+506 DKDAKKAKQPEPEADPETETQPKPEAKPDPKPE
-516 PQPEGEAEAEARSR
+516 PQPE
-530 PEAEPQPE
+530 PEAKPDPKPEPQPE
-538 GEPEAEAA
+538 P
-546 EPVKAAQPEAEPQ
+546 
-559 PEGEAEA
+559 
-566 EAAEPQPQP
+566 
-575 ETDDKT
+575 
-581 PKAAEI
+581 
-587 RYTWGGQPK
+587 
-596 TRAAEPEPVKAAQ
+596 
-609 PEPEPETKPDDKTT
+609 
-623 QEAKPKPDKA
+623 EAKPDPKPEA
-633 KEAPWI
+633 APWELVQPVI
-639 ITEAETDDKTPQTPD
+639 ETDSDQAAAASPHIKQTAPI
-654 PSTESNQPPTQEEA
+654 TQ
-668 AITRHLPPIY
+668 HLPPLFE
-678 QLIEQGKVLALNMP
+678 LIEQGKVLALNMP

-714 LLMRPAQMKANPG
+714 LLMRPAKMKHSPG
-727 SYFRPAVFICDEYQ
+727 RYFRPAVFICDEYQ

-746 GEEDPSGDE
+746 GEDDPSGDE

-907 WRAKEAGKI
+907 WRAKEAGQI

>member
-1 MKWREIGPNLRE
+1 MKWREIGSYLRE

-24 KNPIR
+24 KNPIL
-29 VFAILG
+29 VFAVAG

-56 MLLGWA
+56 MLLGWT
-62 VFRGGQFV
+62 VFRVVQFV
-70 LGLPPLLLFFF
+70 LALPALLLFFF

-94 PFPSFAEAPIL
+94 PFPSLDEHPIL

-114 VFTTMLV
+114 FFTAMLL
-121 WYYLSPLVA
+121 WYYLSPFVA

-164 SADQETPAIVIG
+164 DPKQKAPAIVIG
-176 EVHHPIEAREIFSP
+176 EVHHPVEAREIFSP

-224 QLLGWQAHNPHMR
+224 QLLGWQAGNPHLR

-251 DIRQILVEAGRGEDY
+251 DIRQILVEAGRGQDY
-266 IEIGM
+266 IELGM
-271 NSHSQW
+271 DARSQW

-324 HRVFPQRWVTLQQV
+324 HRVFPERWVTLQQV
-338 YRCAIEPELFAS
+338 YRCAIDPELFAA
-350 KIEAAQKLSDDLNTG
+350 KIEAAEKLSDDLNTG
-365 TIFVESDALVPQLT
+365 TVFVLRSTYKAQLIN
-379 HLEQWNWTR
+379 LAEWNWVDAPKKKDVQVVYTR
-388 TPGRQQHQ
+388 S
-396 AVHTRPLKAK
+396 VKAK
-406 LEELNITHEIVW
+406 LDKLKIAHEIVW
-418 QAGPGKDT
+418 ESGPGEDT
-426 RERVEAINRWFVHD
+426 RERVEAVKRWFVHD
-440 WQNLDNKIK
+440 WQALDNKIK

-459 LSMFDM
+459 LAMFDM
-465 PDVARVF
+465 PDVAKVF

-477 YTTDDPQAIILQAQ
+477 HITDDPQAIILQAQ
-491 IKRLKAEKEAAAAKA
+491 IKRLKAEKDAAADKAGAAKPDA
-506 AEPQPQPEAE
+506 DEAGAENAGAKKPQ
-516 PQPEGEAEAEARSR
+516 
-530 PEAEPQPE
+530 
-538 GEPEAEAA
+538 
-546 EPVKAAQPEAEPQ
+546 
-559 PEGEAEA
+559 
-566 EAAEPQPQP
+566 
-575 ETDDKT
+575 
-581 PKAAEI
+581 AAEI
-587 RYTWGGQPK
+587 RYTCEGVTKKAQKPK
-596 TRAAEPEPVKAAQ
+596 TAKKPEPVKAA
-609 PEPEPETKPDDKTT
+609 EAAWVVTEAEPDDKT
-623 QEAKPKPDKA
+623 
-633 KEAPWI
+633 
-639 ITEAETDDKTPQTPD
+639 PD
-654 PSTESNQPPTQEEA
+654 PAAESDQAEGTAP
-668 AITRHLPPIY
+668 ISRHLPPIY
-678 QLIEQGKVLALNMP
+678 ELIEQGKVLALNMP

-714 LLMRPAQMKANPG
+714 LLTRPAKMKANPG

-746 GEEDPSGDE
+746 GEDDPSGDE

-823 ESYTISETSKRS
+823 ESYTTSETSKRS

-863 VFHPRDFALLSNCQA
+863 VFHPRDFALLGNCQA

-907 WRAKEAGKI
+907 WRAKEAGQI

>member
-1 MKWREIGPNLRE
+1 MKWREVGPYLRE

-29 VFAILG
+29 VFAVAG
-35 WLVVQVFV
+35 WLVVQGFV

-62 VFRGGQFV
+62 VFRVGQFV
-70 LGLPPLLLFFF
+70 VSLPALVLFFF
-81 AGLWYAV
+81 GGVWYAV

-94 PFPSFAEAPIL
+94 PFPSLDENPVL
-105 ALVQYHTPD
+105 ALVNYHTPN
-114 VFTTMLV
+114 FFSWLV
-121 WYYLSPLVA
+121 LWYYLSPFVA
-130 VMLCGVISVTVW
+130 VMLCGFIAVTVW
-142 KVWLEG
+142 KVWFEG

-164 SADQETPAIVIG
+164 DPQQKAPAIVIG
-176 EVHHPIEAREIFSP
+176 EVHHPVEAREIFSP

-224 QLLGWQAHNPHMR
+224 QLLGWQAGNEQMR
-237 AAALILEVKGDFCH
+237 AAALVLEVKGDFCH
-251 DIRQILVEAGRGEDY
+251 DIRQILVEAGRGQDY
-266 IEIGM
+266 IELGM
-271 NSHSQW
+271 DARSQW

-324 HRVFPQRWVTLQQV
+324 HRVFPERWVTLQQV
-338 YRCAIEPELFAS
+338 YRCAIDPELFAA
-350 KIEAAQKLSDDLNTG
+350 KIEAAEKLSDDLNTG
-365 TIFVESDALVPQLT
+365 TVFIKEHVLQAQNINLAEWNWVDALDTKDDV
-379 HLEQWNWTR
+379 
-388 TPGRQQHQ
+388 Q
-396 AVHTRPLKAK
+396 AVYTRPMKEK
-406 LEELNITHEIVW
+406 LDELNIAHEIVW
-418 QAGPGKDT
+418 EPGPGEDT
-426 RERVEAINRWFVHD
+426 RERVEAVKRWFVHD
-440 WQNLDNKIK
+440 WQTLDNKIK

-459 LSMFDM
+459 LAMFDM
-465 PDVARVF
+465 PDVAKVF

-477 YTTDDPQAIILQAQ
+477 HISDDPQAIILQAQ
-491 IKRLKAEKEAAAAKA
+491 LKRLKAEKDE
-506 AEPQPQPEAE
+506 
-516 PQPEGEAEAEARSR
+516 
-530 PEAEPQPE
+530 
-538 GEPEAEAA
+538 
-546 EPVKAAQPEAEPQ
+546 
-559 PEGEAEA
+559 
-566 EAAEPQPQP
+566 
-575 ETDDKT
+575 
-581 PKAAEI
+581 
-587 RYTWGGQPK
+587 
-596 TRAAEPEPVKAAQ
+596 AAEPEPDHKQ
-609 PEPEPETKPDDKTT
+609 
-623 QEAKPKPDKA
+623 
-633 KEAPWI
+633 
-639 ITEAETDDKTPQTPD
+639 PD
-654 PSTESNQPPTQEEA
+654 PAAESNQDATPPDTEGTAPITQ
-668 AITRHLPPIY
+668 HLPPLY
-678 QLIEQGKVLALNMP
+678 ELIEQGKVLALNMP

-698 LSRAVGVM
+698 LARAVGVM

-714 LLMRPAQMKANPG
+714 LLMRPAKMKATPG
-727 SYFRPAVFICDEYQ
+727 RYFRPAVFICDEYQ

-746 GEEDPSGDE
+746 GEDDPSGDE

-907 WRAKEAGKI
+907 WRAKEAGQI

>member
-1 MKWREIGPNLRE
+1 MKWREIGPNLRK

-24 KNPIR
+24 KNQIR
-29 VFAILG
+29 VFAVLG
-35 WLVVQVFV
+35 WLIVQGFV

-56 MLLGWA
+56 MLLGWT
-62 VFRGGQFV
+62 VFRVVQFV
-70 LGLPPLLLFFF
+70 LALPALLLFFF
-81 AGLWYAV
+81 GGVWYAV

-94 PFPSFAEAPIL
+94 PFPSLDEHPIL

-114 VFTTMLV
+114 LFTAMLL
-121 WYYLSPLVA
+121 WYYLSPFVA

-164 SADQETPAIVIG
+164 SADQKAPAIVIG
-176 EVHHPIEAREIFSP
+176 EVHHPVEAREIFSP

-224 QLLGWQAHNPHMR
+224 QLLGWQAGNPHLR
-237 AAALILEVKGDFCH
+237 AAALVLEVKGDFCQ
-251 DIRQILVEAGRGEDY
+251 DIRQILVEAGRGQDY

-271 NSHSQW
+271 DSRSQW

-324 HRVFPQRWVTLQQV
+324 HRVFPDRWVTLQQV
-338 YRCAIEPELFAS
+338 YRCAIDPELFAA
-350 KIEAAQKLSDDLNTG
+350 KIEAAEKLSDDLNTG
-365 TIFVESDALVPQLT
+365 TIFVKTDALAPQLAQ
-379 HLEQWNWTR
+379 LEQWGWTP
-388 TPGRQQHQ
+388 TPRSQKHQ
-396 AVHTRPLKAK
+396 AVYTRPLEAK
-406 LEELNITHEIVW
+406 LEELKIAHEIVW
-418 QAGPGKDT
+418 ESGPGEDT
-426 RERVEAINRWFVHD
+426 RERVEAVKRWFVHD
-440 WQNLDNKIK
+440 WQALDNKIK

-465 PDVARVF
+465 PDVAKVF

-477 YTTDDPQAIILQAQ
+477 HITDDPQAIILQAQ
-491 IKRLKAEKEAAAAKA
+491 IKRLEAEKDAAAEKAGAAEKAEPEAKP
-506 AEPQPQPEAE
+506 EPEAE
-516 PQPEGEAEAEARSR
+516 P
-530 PEAEPQPE
+530 
-538 GEPEAEAA
+538 
-546 EPVKAAQPEAEPQ
+546 
-559 PEGEAEA
+559 
-566 EAAEPQPQP
+566 
-575 ETDDKT
+575 DDKT
-581 PKAAEI
+581 PQAAEI
-587 RYTWGGQPK
+587 RYTWGGEPKAAKKPK
-596 TRAAEPEPVKAAQ
+596 TAKNPQKVKAAEPEPVKAAQ
-609 PEPEPETKPDDKTT
+609 PEP
-623 QEAKPKPDKA
+623 
-633 KEAPWI
+633 
-639 ITEAETDDKTPQTPD
+639 DDKTPQTAEPEPVKAAEAAWVVTEAEPDDKTPD
-654 PSTESNQPPTQEEA
+654 PSTESNQAPTEEEA
-668 AITRHLPPIY
+668 SVTRHLPPIY
-678 QLIEQGKVLALNMP
+678 ELIEQGKVLALNMP

-698 LSRAVGVM
+698 LARAVGVM

-714 LLMRPAQMKANPG
+714 LLMRPAKMKAKPG
-727 SYFRPAVFICDEYQ
+727 RYFRPAVFICDEYQ

-746 GEEDPSGDE
+746 GEDDPSGDE

-907 WRAKEAGKI
+907 WRAKGAGQI